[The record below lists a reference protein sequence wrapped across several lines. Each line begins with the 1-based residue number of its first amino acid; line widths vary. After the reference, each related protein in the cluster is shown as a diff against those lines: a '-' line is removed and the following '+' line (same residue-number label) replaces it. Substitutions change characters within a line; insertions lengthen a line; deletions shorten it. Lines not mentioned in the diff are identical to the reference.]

1 MSERRM
7 FAKTIIDSDAFLDMP
22 TSARLLYYDLGM
34 RADDD
39 GFVNSP
45 KKIIRMTGA
54 SDDDLSVLIA
64 KKFIIPFENGIV
76 VIKHW
81 RIHNYIRKDTYNE
94 TAYKEEK
101 AMLILDENKSYKL
114 VESKRIQSVDEPST
128 QVRLGKVS
136 IGKDRLDNNIPA
148 SEEKSST
155 ASAKA
160 SKHKYGEYK
169 NVLLK
174 DEELKKL
181 QKEYQNW
188 EELIKYLDE
197 YIEMK
202 GYKAKSHY
210 LCIKKWVVDAVK
222 KENLKNPKKRQDTS
236 KVVDF

>member
-1 MSERRM
+1 
-7 FAKTIIDSDAFLDMP
+7 
-22 TSARLLYYDLGM
+22 
-34 RADDD
+34 
-39 GFVNSP
+39 
-45 KKIIRMTGA
+45 MTGA

-64 KKFIIPFENGIV
+64 KKFIIPFENGVV

-94 TAYKEEK
+94 TTYKEEK
-101 AMLILDENKSYKL
+101 AMLILDENKSYKMIGD
-114 VESKRIQSVDEPST
+114 ECIQPVDETLT

-136 IGKDRLDNNIPA
+136 IGKDSIDNIPA
-148 SEEKSST
+148 SEDKSST

-174 DEELKKL
+174 DEELQRLKQDYL
-181 QKEYQNW
+181 NW

-210 LCIKKWVVDAVK
+210 LCIKKWVVDAVNKNK
-222 KENLKNPKKRQDTS
+222 KSSDKEEFLNG
-236 KVVDF
+236 